1 MSTDTV
7 DDLAT
12 GAVPKRD
19 GPRRVAWLFRH
30 QLRQQQ
36 VHPLLPAVL
45 RHHGALASAIG
56 EPPARPVSPA
66 SGPSTPDLRIDAEVM
81 AREVG
86 DLPSLPRALLDAM
99 ALMRQD
105 DSSVVDLAR
114 CIEQDQ
120 ALTARALRVANSV
133 FYGVSGRVG
142 TVRNAI
148 DVLGRRTVQSLL
160 TTAALAAQF
169 RPPPASGLD
178 HQDFWRHAMA
188 TAMCAR
194 SLAVALKLDGE
205 SAFTGGLLHDI
216 GVLAMAMRFPATVQ
230 AVAMR
235 ERETDRP
242 RLEIERELL
251 GLTHADVGAM
261 VARHWHFPPEVVK
274 AIEQHHGPQ
283 GSDTDKPS
291 LGDIVHVA
299 DAIAHGL
306 DLGQRPW
313 HSVPPVGVGCWRRL
327 ALPAATV
334 HVLMRSTGEQV
345 HGLCEALLS

>member
-1 MSTDTV
+1 MSAVFDKV
-7 DDLAT
+7 AA
-12 GAVPKRD
+12 GAPSPLI
-19 GPRRVAWLFRH
+19 GPQRVAWLFRH
-30 QLRQQQ
+30 QLRRHQ

-45 RHHGALASAIG
+45 QYHGAMASALG
-56 EPPARPVSPA
+56 EPAAGPAVAGSKGPA
-66 SGPSTPDLRIDAEVM
+66 TDHRIDAAVM

-86 DLPSLPRALLDAM
+86 DLPSLPKALLDAM

-114 CIEQDQ
+114 SIEQDQ
-120 ALTARALRVANSV
+120 ALTARALRVANSA

-169 RPPPASGLD
+169 SPPRASGLD
-178 HQDFWRHAMA
+178 HKDFWRHAMA

-194 SLAVALKLDGE
+194 SLAGALELDGE
-205 SAFTGGLLHDI
+205 LAFTGGLLHDI
-216 GVLAMAMRFPATVQ
+216 GVLALAMRFPA
-230 AVAMR
+230 AVAAVGAR
-235 ERETDRP
+235 ERETDQP

-251 GLTHADVGAM
+251 GLTHAEVGAM
-261 VARHWHFPPEVVK
+261 VARHWHFPPEVVI
-274 AIEQHHGPQ
+274 AIEQHHAPQ
-283 GSDTDKPS
+283 DSGTDRPG

-306 DLGQRPW
+306 DLGHQPW
-313 HSVPPVGVGCWRRL
+313 QWIPTVAVHCWSRL
-327 ALPAATV
+327 ALPTATV
-334 HVLMRSTGEQV
+334 HALMQSTGEQV
-345 HGLCEALLS
+345 NGLCEALLS